1 MPRKKISTDAEM
13 IEAIPDLEDNEQ
25 IVIEDT
31 KRIRKEI
38 LQTER
43 PKEPEPETV
52 IVEPV
57 EDEDLDPPRYSETS
71 LAALIFN
78 EDPEQIENQFCSVH
92 VRRNPDSMTDRFLNP
107 CGAVLTL
114 PPLRNIELS
123 AEKSDIE
130 ETIRKLHG
138 GGHYFLQLHFNNR
151 LATSWKVSL
160 GDSPE
165 AIAAAKAEKFST
177 ENPQAPPAPVQPINP
192 FDSFLE
198 SLEKQ
203 KRMKELLFGEEMKE
217 LETLR
222 AKAAE
227 APTAA
232 PQSETLAILEKAMQS
247 SNTTLQDRLL
257 EMAFPSK
264 DEGSSHWIV
273 DLVKTAFEH
282 KEELAGLAQMV
293 LGVLVPKPQPQ
304 GIEALLRSQPPTAK
318 PPAAEIAEPSR
329 SNFRRKAP
337 TEPPKEPANEQP
349 DSVVE

>member
-31 KRIRKEI
+31 KRIRREI

-57 EDEDLDPPRYSETS
+57 EDEDLDPPRYSDTS

-78 EDPEQIENQFCSVH
+78 EDQEQIENQFCSVH

-107 CGAVLTL
+107 CNAVLTL

-130 ETIRKLHG
+130 ETVRRLHG

-151 LATSWKVSL
+151 LASSWKVSL

-165 AIAAAKAEKFST
+165 ALAAAKAEKFST
-177 ENPQAPPAPVQPINP
+177 ENPQPLPPAPAPPVNP

-203 KRMKELLFGEEMKE
+203 KRMKELLFGDEMKE

-222 AKAAE
+222 ARAAE
-227 APTAA
+227 PPLPP

-247 SNTTLQDRLL
+247 SNPTLQDRLL

-264 DEGSSHWIV
+264 DEAGSHWIV
-273 DLVKTAFEH
+273 DLMKTAFEH

-293 LGVLVPKPQPQ
+293 LGGLVPKPKPQ
-304 GIEALLRSQPPTAK
+304 GIEALLRSQPPATN
-318 PPAAEIAEPSR
+318 PPGETAEPSR
-329 SNFRRKAP
+329 SNFRRKIAP
-337 TEPPKEPANEQP
+337 GPEKEPENEQP
-349 DSVVE
+349 DNPVE